1 MTTVTIMQPAYLPWL
16 GFFDRIEKSDVVII
30 LDHVTIDKNTKT
42 QFTNRNRIWSNTGS
56 TWLTVPVQT
65 KGSKQETP
73 IHDIQVASNI
83 KWQRKHTATLQ
94 AAYGKAPCFKD
105 YAAPILDLIS
115 RDAPLLVDYLN
126 PITDHLLECL
136 GISRKILYSHDLAPQ
151 KQKAELV
158 LELCQS
164 CNASRYISGPFGRD
178 YLDLALFREAGIE
191 VVFHDY
197 PHPEYT
203 QRGEGFTSHL
213 SVVDLL
219 FNHGAEARDIL
230 ISDPECLALS

>member
-42 QFTNRNRIWSNTGS
+42 QFTNRNRIRSNAGS
-56 TWLTVPVQT
+56 AWLTIPVQT

-73 IHDIQVASNI
+73 ICEIQVASNI

-94 AAYGKAPCFKD
+94 GAYGKTPWFKE
-105 YAAPILDLIS
+105 YAGPLLELIS
-115 RDAPLLVDYLN
+115 QEKPLLVDYLN
-126 PITDHLLECL
+126 PITDHLLERL
-136 GISRKILYSHDLAPQ
+136 DISRKLIYSHSLSPQ
-151 KQKAELV
+151 ERKADLV

-164 CNASRYISGPFGRD
+164 CGATRYISGPFGRD
-178 YLDLALFREAGIE
+178 YLDLARFKEAGIE

-203 QRGEGFTSHL
+203 QRGEGFVSHL
-213 SVVDLL
+213 SLLDLL
-219 FNHGAEARDIL
+219 FNHGPEARDIL
-230 ISDPECLALS
+230 ISDPKCLAHT